1 MLRWLGDAINAAVN
15 WRVMHAIPQ
24 NYFSKRLAEPPYT
37 GIKQVKNVIESG
49 MISLQNISHSA
60 EKELMQ
66 TSLSNGMH
74 SMFIVCLLFVINF
87 FYTLTSIKE

>member
-24 NYFSKRLAEPPYT
+24 NDFSKRLAEPPYT

-49 MISLQNISHSA
+49 MIS
-60 EKELMQ
+60 
-66 TSLSNGMH
+66 
-74 SMFIVCLLFVINF
+74 
-87 FYTLTSIKE
+87 